1 MKLDYPASVQA
12 LILQLKRLPGVG
24 AKSAERMALWLLQ
37 QDGEVPEGL
46 AKTLNLVADEI
57 SCCEICGF
65 FATRAGCAI
74 CGDIGRDRG
83 TLCVV
88 EQPTDILPIERTGA
102 FRGLYHSLGGRL
114 SPLDNVGPE
123 DLRIAELERR
133 LATGEFQE
141 IVFALGADVAGEATS
156 NYLAELLAAGGVR
169 ITKLAQ
175 GMPVGGGLDTADT
188 LTLHRAFEN
197 RRGVGSKSYS

>member
-1 MKLDYPASVQA
+1 MKLDYPAAVQA

-24 AKSAERMALWLLQ
+24 PKSAERMALWLLQ
-37 QDGEVPEGL
+37 QERSVLEDL
-46 AKTLNLVADEI
+46 ALNMRVVGDEI
-57 SCCEICGF
+57 SCCETCGF
-65 FATRAGCAI
+65 FATNAGCAI
-74 CGDIGRDRG
+74 CADSRREPSA
-83 TLCVV
+83 LCVV
-88 EQPTDILPIERTGA
+88 EQPTDILPIERTGV
-102 FRGLYHSLGGRL
+102 FNGLYHSLGGRL

-133 LATGEFQE
+133 LAQSQFTE
-141 IVFALGADVAGEATS
+141 IVLALGADVAGEATA
-156 NYLAELLAAGGVR
+156 NYLTDMLSSFGVK

-197 RRGVGSKSYS
+197 RR